1 MLQEQGD
8 RVQPLQLDAD
18 TRAERDVRVHT
29 QPPNHRLGWVSQVQS
44 ICIHGRFC
52 IGSTTYSAPSRRW
65 TWLSILT
72 LRRPWSVLECVY
84 GWVYGIMVLPES
96 VHLAECIFPLWRFL

>member
-8 RVQPLQLDAD
+8 RVQLLLLNAD
-18 TRAERDVRVHT
+18 THAEQKMRVHMH
-29 QPPNHRLGWVSQVQS
+29 PYNHNLDWVSQVQS

-52 IGSTTYSAPSRRW
+52 IGSTTYSVPSNCW

-72 LRRPWSVLECVY
+72 LRRPWTVLECVY
-84 GWVYGIMVLPES
+84 G
-96 VHLAECIFPLWRFL
+96 